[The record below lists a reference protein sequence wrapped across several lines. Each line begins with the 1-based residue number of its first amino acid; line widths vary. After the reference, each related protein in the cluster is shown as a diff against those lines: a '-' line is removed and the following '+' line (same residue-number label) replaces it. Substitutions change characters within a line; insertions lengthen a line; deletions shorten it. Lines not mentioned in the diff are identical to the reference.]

1 MYKALPFFLNK
12 LDMRQIEC
20 EVSVSWQYLCP
31 HEKCLQLVELAHEGV
46 NGVEEALH
54 V

>member
-1 MYKALPFFLNK
+1 MNKTLPFFLNK

-20 EVSVSWQYLCP
+20 EVSVSWQYLSP
-31 HEKCLQLVELAHEGV
+31 HEKSLQLVELAHERV
-46 NGVEEALH
+46 YGVEEALH